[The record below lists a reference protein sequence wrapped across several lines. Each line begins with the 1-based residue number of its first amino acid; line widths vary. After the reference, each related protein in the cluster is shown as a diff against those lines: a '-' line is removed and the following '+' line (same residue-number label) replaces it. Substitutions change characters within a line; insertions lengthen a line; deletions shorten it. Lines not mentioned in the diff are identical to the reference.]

1 MKYTARIVKF
11 ICIVLAYLESIFT
24 VQHAPQQLCLCCCTG
39 EASDPDVTSSLHT
52 SVLLDLIDC
61 LLRRSHPWRNA
72 TSTVLYRRTPGD
84 ERHPYAN
91 ACLNKL
97 ATDPKP
103 VDKMDERL
111 HGKGGQG
118 EVLVSKHRH
127 LAWVWHAL
135 AWPNKLGT
143 DPMAIDGTCGRRRG
157 KQEKEEDLVSK
168 NQVQSER
175 AQDERAGA
183 GRDDRTH
190 PYRETE
196 FSGANRDR

>member
-1 MKYTARIVKF
+1 
-11 ICIVLAYLESIFT
+11 
-24 VQHAPQQLCLCCCTG
+24 
-39 EASDPDVTSSLHT
+39 
-52 SVLLDLIDC
+52 
-61 LLRRSHPWRNA
+61 
-72 TSTVLYRRTPGD
+72 
-84 ERHPYAN
+84 
-91 ACLNKL
+91 
-97 ATDPKP
+97 
-103 VDKMDERL
+103 MDEHRR

-175 AQDERAGA
+175 SQDERLARDGTTEPTRIA
-183 GRDDRTH
+183 RPHFLARRGTGKQNPFQATTSRIDNHTRLIYIVLKVLAIRICMHKRFCLHAQRVVGRRPILQCSCTVIVLCADVLSASAV
-190 PYRETE
+190 P
-196 FSGANRDR
+196 N